1 MPGFEWIDK
10 KELKIVKKIFHEGGT
25 LLAHGFDK
33 IRKKYYV
40 RDFERISNKYFKSK
54 NCLAVSSGT
63 AAIKVALKSLGVK
76 AGDEVITQSFNFI
89 ATIEAILDC
98 GAIPII
104 ANIDDSLNMDP
115 EEIPRL
121 KNKKT
126 KAIVPVHMLGV
137 PCEMSKIMYY
147 SKKFKIPILED
158 NCEAVGGKYKDKF
171 LGTIGDVGVFSFDH
185 GKIITSGEGGMIL
198 TDNKKLANYAREFHD
213 HGHQNNKKFPRG
225 RDTRKI
231 FGFNYRMTE
240 LQGAIATV
248 QLGKLKEMISS
259 NIKRYKV
266 LQKQLSAHFIIR
278 KIPQGSKCINDTFIL
293 IQKNK
298 KKRAKIIKLLNEMK
312 FGTKN
317 LPDAMEW
324 HCSYFWD
331 HALPKKQVRRSKK
344 SFEILNNCI
353 AIPILRNKSI
363 KQYKEL
369 SLKIIKYR

>member
-10 KELKIVKKIFHEGGT
+10 KELKIVKKIFYEGGT
-25 LLAHGFDK
+25 LIAHGFDK

-40 RDFERISNKYFKSK
+40 RDFEKLSNKYFKSK

-63 AAIKVALKSLGVK
+63 AAIKIALKSLGVK

-104 ANIDDSLNMDP
+104 ANIDDTLNMDP
-115 EEIPRL
+115 EEIPKL
-121 KNKKT
+121 KSKKT
-126 KAIVPVHMLGV
+126 RAIIPVHMLGV
-137 PCEMSKIMYY
+137 PCEMSRIMQY

-158 NCEAVGGKYKDKF
+158 NCEAVGGKFKDKF
-171 LGTIGDVGVFSFDH
+171 LGTIGDVGIFSFDH
-185 GKIITSGEGGMIL
+185 GKMITSGEGGLIL
-198 TDNKKLANYAREFHD
+198 TDNKKLADYAREFHD

-240 LQGAIATV
+240 IQGAIATV
-248 QLGKLKEMISS
+248 QLGKLDAMINS
-259 NIKRYKV
+259 NIKRYEV
-266 LQKQLSAHFIIR
+266 LQKKLSPHFLIR
-278 KIPQGSKCINDTFIL
+278 KIPQGSKCIYDTFIL

-298 KKRAKIIKLLNEMK
+298 KKRTKIINLLNERK

-324 HCSYFWD
+324 HCSYFWN
-331 HALPKKQVRRSKK
+331 HALSKKQLRRSKK

-353 AIPILRNKSI
+353 AIPILKNKSP
-363 KQYKEL
+363 KLYKDL
-369 SLKIIKYR
+369 SIEIIKYR

>member
-10 KELKIVKKIFHEGGT
+10 KELKAVKKIFNEGAT
-25 LLAHGFDK
+25 LIAHGFDK
-33 IRKKYYV
+33 IRKNYYV
-40 RDFERISNKYFKSK
+40 RDFEKFSNKYFKSK

-63 AAIKVALKSLGVK
+63 AAIKISLKSLGVK

-98 GAIPII
+98 GAKPII
-104 ANIDDSLNMDP
+104 ANIDKTLNMDP

-121 KNKKT
+121 VTNKT
-126 KAIVPVHMLGV
+126 KAIIPVHMLGV
-137 PCEMSKIMYY
+137 PCEMTKIIYY

-158 NCEAVGGKYKDKF
+158 NCEAVGGKYKNKF
-171 LGTIGDVGVFSFDH
+171 LGTIGDIGVFSFDH

-198 TDNKKLANYAREFHD
+198 TDNRKYANYVREFHD

-248 QLGKLKEMISS
+248 QLGKLNKMIAF
-259 NIKRYKV
+259 NISRYKV
-266 LQKQLSAHFIIR
+266 LQKTLGTHFSIR
-278 KIPQGSKCINDTFIL
+278 KIPETSKCIYDTFIF

-298 KKRAKIIKLLNEMK
+298 KKRNKIINILNEMK

-317 LPDAMEW
+317 LPDAMQW

-331 HALPKKQVRRSKK
+331 HALPKKQVKRSKK

-353 AIPILRNKSI
+353 AIPILKNKSI
-363 KQYKEL
+363 KQYQEL

>member
-10 KELKIVKKIFHEGGT
+10 KELKAVKKIFYEGGT
-25 LLAHGFDK
+25 LIAHGFDK
-33 IRKKYYV
+33 LRKKYYV
-40 RDFERISNKYFKSK
+40 RDFEKFSNKYFKSK

-63 AAIKVALKSLGVK
+63 AAIKIALKSLGVK

-98 GAIPII
+98 GATPII
-104 ANIDDSLNMDP
+104 ANIDETLNMDP
-115 EEIPRL
+115 EEIPKL
-121 KNKKT
+121 ISKKT
-126 KAIVPVHMLGV
+126 RAIIPVHMLGV
-137 PCEMSKIMYY
+137 PCKMTKILYY

-158 NCEAVGGKYKDKF
+158 NCEAVGGKYKNKF
-171 LGTIGDVGVFSFDH
+171 LGTIGDIGIFSFDH

-198 TDNKKLANYAREFHD
+198 TDNKKHANYVREFHD

-225 RDTRKI
+225 RDTRRI

-248 QLGKLKEMISS
+248 QLMKLKKMIKF
-259 NIKRYKV
+259 NTMRYKV
-266 LQKQLSAHFIIR
+266 LQKNLGPHFSTR
-278 KIPQGSKCINDTFIL
+278 KIPKRVNCINDTFIL
-293 IQKNK
+293 LQKE
-298 KKRAKIIKLLNEMK
+298 KRKRNKIINVLNQMK

-331 HALPKKQVRRSKK
+331 HALPKKQVKRSKK
-344 SFEILNNCI
+344 SYEILSNCV
-353 AIPILRNKSI
+353 AIPILKNKSI

-369 SLKIIKYR
+369 SLKLIKYR